1 MGGAD
6 TRKTITESV
15 KRLMR
20 AHGMTDPAALAERMG
35 IAPDYMPNK
44 VRDMRWTMEDLDR
57 LAEIFQV
64 DPADIVSNKRRR
76 IPPQGDRG
84 KNLYA
89 VTFELA
95 DDTMMTCL
103 EAADSAREAIFSI
116 TSVWDPMAEVV
127 GVSAEQVNYFSVNLG
142 PAPSSSE
149 FFEGELF
156 DD

>member
-6 TRKTITESV
+6 ARKTITESV

-20 AHGMTDPAALAERMG
+20 AHNMDESALADRMG
-35 IAPDYMPNK
+35 IASHYMPNK
-44 VRDMRWTMEDLDR
+44 MRDMRWTMEDLDR
-57 LAEIFQV
+57 LAEIFKV
-64 DPADIVSNKRRR
+64 DAADIVSNKRRR
-76 IPPQGDRG
+76 IPPQGDRR

-89 VTFELA
+89 VTFEPA

-127 GVSAEQVNYFSVNLG
+127 GVSAEQVEYFSVNLG
-142 PAPSSSE
+142 PAPTSSS
-149 FFEGELF
+149 FEGDMDE
-156 DD
+156 